1 MTDQTESRSGAIK
14 PFQRISVLGAGAWGT
29 ALALTAARAGRD
41 VILWGRNRENLETI
55 STKRQLP
62 SYLPD
67 ITFDQPLQ
75 TTTDLTEAADADCI
89 LLVAPAQ
96 TTHAIAEAIGLY
108 VRKGT
113 PVILAAKG
121 LEKGTQRMMSEVLAD
136 YLPQAKPAILS
147 GPSFASDVA
156 RGLPTAVTIAA
167 PTALLAE
174 QLCASLSNKSFRPYA
189 STDLIGVQLG
199 GALKNV
205 LAIACGIVMGKKLG
219 ASAHAAL
226 MTRGFAEMQRLAL
239 KLGARPDTLMGLSG
253 FGDVALSC
261 SSPQSRNFSLGY
273 ALGAGSDLADLMAPD
288 AKLSEGAYTARVAC
302 ELAEQKDVEMPIAQ
316 AVADV
321 LERKNSI
328 DEAVIQLMTRP
339 LRREKRQQLN
349 LKQKDRGFS
358 CIS

>member
-1 MTDQTESRSGAIK
+1 MSMEENAS

-29 ALALTAARAGRD
+29 ALALNAARSGRD
-41 VILWGRNRENLETI
+41 VILWGRNSENLEAI
-55 STKRQLP
+55 STQRQLP
-62 SYLPD
+62 AYLPD
-67 ITFDQPLQ
+67 ITFDHPLQ
-75 TTTDLTEAADADCI
+75 TTIDLTEAADADCI

-96 TTHAIAEAIGLY
+96 STHTIAEAIGFY
-108 VRKGT
+108 VRAGT
-113 PVILAAKG
+113 PVVLAAKG
-121 LEKGTQRMMSEVLAD
+121 LEKGTQRMMSEVLTD
-136 YLPQAKPAILS
+136 YLPQAEAAILS
-147 GPSFASDVA
+147 GPSFAADVA

-167 PTALLAE
+167 KNSMLAE
-174 QLCASLSNKSFRPYA
+174 QLCATFSNRLFRPYA

-261 SSPQSRNFSLGY
+261 SSPQSRNFSFGF
-273 ALGAGSDLADLMAPD
+273 ALGEGRDLSELLAPG

-302 ELAEQKDVEMPIAQ
+302 ELAEKNNVEMPIAQ

-321 LERKNSI
+321 LDRRDTI
-328 DEAVIQLMTRP
+328 DEAVAKLMSRP
-339 LRREKRQQLN
+339 LRRES
-349 LKQKDRGFS
+349 DHH
-358 CIS
+358 

>member
-1 MTDQTESRSGAIK
+1 MSETSNRT
-14 PFQRISVLGAGAWGT
+14 PFERISVLGAGAWGT

-41 VILWGRNRENLETI
+41 VTLWGRNTDSLEMI
-55 STKRQLP
+55 ASERQLP
-62 SYLPD
+62 QYLPG

-89 LLVAPAQ
+89 LMVTPAQ
-96 TTHAIAEAIGLY
+96 TTHTIAEEIGFF

-147 GPSFASDVA
+147 GPSFAADVA

-167 PTALLAE
+167 ETDLLAA
-174 QLCASLSNKSFRPYA
+174 QLCASLSNRTFRPYA
-189 STDLIGVQLG
+189 SSDMIGVQLG

-205 LAIACGIVMGKKLG
+205 LAIACGIVEGKKLG

-239 KLGARPDTLMGLSG
+239 KRGARPDTLMGLSG

-261 SSPQSRNFSLGY
+261 SNPQSRNFSFGF
-273 ALGAGSDLADLMAPD
+273 ALGEGAKLEELLGPG

-302 ELAEQKDVEMPIAQ
+302 ELAGQSGIEMPIAN
-316 AVADV
+316 AVANV
-321 LERKNSI
+321 LDRTTSI
-328 DEAVIQLMTRP
+328 DEAVEALMTRP
-339 LRREKRQQLN
+339 LRRES
-349 LKQKDRGFS
+349 DHA
-358 CIS
+358 